1 MFLIKIMFIARLLLH
16 ISFRAVRYSMQVPN
30 KLYSYN
36 NSTFALL
43 PVLLDVI
50 SKGSLPAT
58 DLYLQIRNRLKDP
71 TDFLSAMDCLYAL
84 RAIDMDEN
92 GKVFV
97 CLKK

>member
-1 MFLIKIMFIARLLLH
+1 
-16 ISFRAVRYSMQVPN
+16 MQVPN